1 MTANFAFDLS
11 ELLEVFESEDAYG
24 GEDEGD
30 EYGQEPQPSTSGAK
44 YRGLDIPTL
53 MMRGVSFRIKT
64 NLWKP
69 FSVVLLDMA
78 K

>member
-30 EYGQEPQPSTSGAK
+30 EYGQEP
-44 YRGLDIPTL
+44 
-53 MMRGVSFRIKT
+53 
-64 NLWKP
+64 
-69 FSVVLLDMA
+69 
-78 K
+78 